1 MNSPIQRPLP
11 ASCLPR
17 HSRIRAQRGFTLLEV
32 MLAFV
37 VLAVALGLLL
47 GMLSRGL
54 KQVTQS
60 QAETEAALHAQSLLD
75 ALGTLEP
82 LQPGT
87 RDGEFE
93 HGRYRWRLQVAQAQD
108 PAPPPPPQEGAPAPQ
123 PVATDGAPLLYRVLL
138 DVEWGAATP
147 AQKLRFETLRLRAP
161 PANASAA
168 PAAADEGSAD
178 APRPGQGAVR

>member
-1 MNSPIQRPLP
+1 MKYST
-11 ASCLPR
+11 
-17 HSRIRAQRGFTLLEV
+17 QRGFTLLEV

-82 LQPGT
+82 LQPGA

-108 PAPPPPPQEGAPAPQ
+108 PAPPPPPEEGAPAPQ

-161 PANASAA
+161 PSDGAA
-168 PAAADEGSAD
+168 EPAAADAGSGD
-178 APRPGQGAVR
+178 ALRPGQDAVR

>member
-1 MNSPIQRPLP
+1 MKSPT
-11 ASCLPR
+11 
-17 HSRIRAQRGFTLLEV
+17 QRGFTLLEV

-60 QAETEAALHAQSLLD
+60 QGETEAALHAQSLLD

-108 PAPPPPPQEGAPAPQ
+108 PAPPPPPQEGAAAPQ

-138 DVEWGAATP
+138 DVEWGAAAP

-161 PANASAA
+161 PAGAA
-168 PAAADEGSAD
+168 PAAVGEAPAD
-178 APRPGQGAVR
+178 ASQPGPGVSR